1 MSRASKRAAPK
12 RDDAHDHSVCVDDA
26 LAAAESVCA
35 ERGLNLTPI
44 RRRVLEIVW
53 RQHEPIGAYDI
64 LAQLTTGTRKAAP
77 PTVYRALEFLI
88 DAGLVHR
95 IDSLNAFKG
104 CDAPQQV
111 HASNFLVCR
120 NCHRVEE
127 INDRALEKA
136 LAERMKSAGFAPEGA
151 SLEIKGVCRDCGAAA
166 AAGD

>member
-1 MSRASKRAAPK
+1 MRAA
-12 RDDAHDHSVCVDDA
+12 
-26 LAAAESVCA
+26 ETVCA
-35 ERGLNLTPI
+35 GRGLNLTPI

-64 LAQLTTGTRKAAP
+64 LAQLTTGARKAAP

-111 HASNFLVCR
+111 HASSFLVCR
-120 NCHRVEE
+120 ECHRVEE
-127 INDRALEKA
+127 INDRGLEKA
-136 LAERMKSAGFAPEGA
+136 LAERMRSAGFAAEGV
-151 SLEIKGVCRDCGAAA
+151 SLEIKGMCRDCGAEAPA
-166 AAGD
+166 DE

>member
-1 MSRASKRAAPK
+1 MPRAAKHSPPAH
-12 RDDAHDHSVCVDDA
+12 DPAHDHKACIEEALRAADA
-26 LAAAESVCA
+26 VCA
-35 ERGLNLTPI
+35 SRGLNLTPI

-64 LAQLTTGTRKAAP
+64 LGQLTTGTRKAAP

-88 DAGLVHR
+88 EAGLVHR

-104 CDAPQQV
+104 CDAPQHA

-120 NCHRVEE
+120 SCHRVEE

-136 LAERMKSAGFAPEGA
+136 LAERMRTAGFAAEGA
-151 SLEIKGVCRDCGAAA
+151 SLEIKGVCRECGSMGS
-166 AAGD
+166 AGK